1 MKRAVKRAVI
11 RKSHLLR
18 MKINND
24 EPSLVEKEKMRIEL
38 IKQRARL
45 CYSMRE
51 LANIFGVHFS
61 TISNWETGK
70 RTISQQ
76 AYFVIKL
83 LKTLKIC

>member
-1 MKRAVKRAVI
+1 MLKRSVI
-11 RKSHLLR
+11 RKSQLLR
-18 MKINND
+18 LKINND
-24 EPSLVEKEKMRIEL
+24 APSLGEKEKMRIEL

-70 RTISQQ
+70 RTISQK
-76 AYFVIKL
+76 AFFVIKL
-83 LKTLKIC
+83 LKTVKSR